1 MLKEVLAVIISSF
14 NGYNTKEMLNV
25 NSPLSRADCATLHGH
40 VNIAV
45 TLSDIIS
52 QINYFHFVV
61 TLYIHNCSAH
71 MPSGTCYG
79 TCGPDSAWH
88 AKKCLP

>member
-14 NGYNTKEMLNV
+14 KGYKTKEMLNV
-25 NSPLSRADCATLHGH
+25 NTRADCATLHGH

-61 TLYIHNCSAH
+61 TLYIHYCSAH
-71 MPSGTCYG
+71 MPSGTCDG
-79 TCGPDSAWH
+79 TCGPDSAWY